1 MESAFL
7 RASLISR
14 STGRSS
20 IAAAAYR
27 ACTRLVDALTGL
39 VHDYTMKRGR
49 LGGGVELPLEAPRW
63 SREELWHA
71 VERAEKRKDAQL
83 ARELILALDHRLSV
97 DDNMEL
103 VRRFV
108 RSLVDQGMGVQWD
121 VHAPDRR
128 GDQRNFHAHL
138 LLTTRRIGT
147 DGISA
152 KKERAWNSEAWL
164 TTQKACWLELCQ
176 TAQREFEHATWSQPG
191 ARLTP
196 EIHEG
201 PAATRR
207 VQKNLPCDVRTFND
221 ATKQDNSEL
230 LSLRGLLERTEDQ
243 ILVVSN
249 SLSAETPNDLAVAAE
264 ADISVGPSR
273 RLPLLAPTDSAEPP
287 RSFPAAPTRHDLP
300 SETRE
305 FTEPRDDLPQHIPSR
320 KVGVGPVSDPQFDFS
335 RRKRRLELE
344 EEIQDLRRRA
354 SDLEQRA
361 QQLAPRT
368 LGSTDPEDYLPPEVR
383 RRSVDAAVAL
393 ARQLGEQLS
402 ALAKGLTDIVIK
414 IIDAIRRVLGLKTI
428 AEIKAEATAARARA
442 QELQALR
449 KQLLPDATRRAQ
461 EVQQLQHREERSVEQ
476 QRRLMLQEAADCRRD
491 AYQMELS
498 VNQPGASARPR
509 LSEANTPI
517 VRPATAP
524 HPSITWFPPQSA
536 EAPDNAPRTH

>member
-39 VHDYTMKRGR
+39 VHDYTLKRGR

-71 VERAEKRKDAQL
+71 VERAEKRRDAQL
-83 ARELILALDHRLSV
+83 AREIIVALDHRLSV

-108 RSLVDQGMGVQWD
+108 RTLVDQGMGVQWD

-138 LLTTRRIGT
+138 LLTTRRIGA
-147 DGISA
+147 DGIST
-152 KKERAWNSEAWL
+152 KKERSWNSEAWL
-164 TTQKACWLELCQ
+164 ATQKTCWLELCQ
-176 TAQREFEHATWSQPG
+176 TAQRDVELAAWSQPD
-191 ARLTP
+191 AKLTS

-207 VQKNLPCDVRTFND
+207 AQKSLPCDVRTFND
-221 ATKQDNSEL
+221 ACRQRNSEL

-243 ILVVSN
+243 ILVVRN
-249 SLSAETPNDLAVAAE
+249 ALLAGEPNGLAVAA
-264 ADISVGPSR
+264 DGDTPLGPSR
-273 RLPLLAPTDSAEPP
+273 QLPLQAPTDSAQRAPQV
-287 RSFPAAPTRHDLP
+287 PAKPARRYFP
-300 SETRE
+300 SEAWQVTRPHNDS
-305 FTEPRDDLPQHIPSR
+305 TRNIPSR
-320 KVGVGPVSDPQFDFS
+320 KVGVDHAPDPQFELS
-335 RRKRRLELE
+335 RRNRRIELE
-344 EEIQDLRRRA
+344 EEIQNLRRRA
-354 SDLEQRA
+354 ADLEQRA
-361 QQLAPRT
+361 QQLVPRT
-368 LGSTDPEDYLPPEVR
+368 FGSYDPEDYLPPEAR

-393 ARQLGEQLS
+393 ARQLGEQFS
-402 ALAKGLTDIVIK
+402 ALAKGLTDIVIQ

-428 AEIKAEATAARARA
+428 TELKAEATAARARA
-442 QELQALR
+442 QNLQALR
-449 KQLLPDATRRAQ
+449 QQLLPDASRRAQ
-461 EVQQLQHREERSVEQ
+461 EALQLRHREERSIEL

-491 AYQMELS
+491 ANLREAPL
-498 VNQPGASARPR
+498 NRPGAAARSRPT
-509 LSEANTPI
+509 EAILPTPLPI
-517 VRPATAP
+517 PAPQPADAW
-524 HPSITWFPPQSA
+524 PSPQST
-536 EAPDNAPRTH
+536 ETPHGPRTH